1 MTKLETG
8 ALTPYKDKNGRVMK
22 IGDRVE
28 LEGMYFEVTQNDFTD
43 EIVIDGDT
51 GMESLQK
58 IAYMCE
64 VISFSQFATL
74 PEAIDLSLSSKYKD
88 ADDVMRAI
96 WELKGKFISANGFH
110 YTANTV
116 YLGENLV
123 TLLNDRQPFTDN
135 VKDVFGMAIV
145 EVRHTDHMS
154 LGRTITKH

>member
-1 MTKLETG
+1 MTKLSVGTP
-8 ALTPYKDKNGRVMK
+8 TPYKDKNGRVVK

-58 IAYMCE
+58 ISYMCE
-64 VISFSQFATL
+64 VISFSQFSTL

-88 ADDVMRAI
+88 ADDVLRNI
-96 WELKGKFISANGFH
+96 WELRNKFVAKYGKYVMH
-110 YTANTV
+110 NTV

-123 TLLNDRQPFTDN
+123 TLLNDNHPYTN
-135 VKDVFGMAIV
+135 SVADVFGMRIV
-145 EVRHTDHMS
+145 EVRETDHMS
-154 LGRTITKH
+154 LGLTVTKH